1 MLIQYYILG
10 GIMST
15 KMLGRK
21 DFEVLLDET
30 ISLMDRAIIFA
41 TRAHSG
47 TYRKGTKIPYIVH
60 PIEAAAIVAT
70 ITEDQDMIAAAVLHD
85 VVEDTDA
92 TVEEIRFFFNDHIAD
107 LVEAESENK
116 RKDLPPQ
123 ETWLLRKME
132 TLDFLKNRANREAKI
147 LALADKL
154 SNIRAIHRDQKT
166 IGDKLWE
173 RFNEKSKEKHGW
185 MYRQAAEALS
195 ELSDTFA
202 WQEYDR
208 LVRETF
214 EEPERKE
221 TVL

>member
-1 MLIQYYILG
+1 MA
-10 GIMST
+10 T
-15 KMLGRK
+15 KALNRK

-70 ITEDQDMIAAAVLHD
+70 MSDDADMIAAAVLHD

-92 TVEEIRFFFNDHIAD
+92 TVEEIGFFFNEHIAK

-116 RKDLPPQ
+116 RKNQPPQ
-123 ETWLLRKME
+123 ETWMLRKME
-132 TLDFLKNRANREAKI
+132 TLDFLRNHAGREAKI

-154 SNIRAIHRDQKT
+154 SNMRAIHRDQQ
-166 IGDKLWE
+166 ILGDALWQ
-173 RFNEKSKEKHGW
+173 RFNEKQKEKHAW
-185 MYRQAAEALS
+185 MYRQVADALS
-195 ELSDTFA
+195 ELSDTLA
-202 WQEYDR
+202 WQEYDE
-208 LVRETF
+208 LVRDTF
-214 EEPERKE
+214 E
-221 TVL
+221 VYNI

>member
-1 MLIQYYILG
+1 MP
-10 GIMST
+10 T
-15 KMLGRK
+15 KALGRK
-21 DFEVLLDET
+21 DFDVLLDET
-30 ISLMDRAIIFA
+30 ISLMDRAIVFA

-70 ITEDQDMIAAAVLHD
+70 MTDDPDMIAAAVLHD

-92 TVEEIRFFFNDHIAD
+92 TLEEIRFFFNERIAK
-107 LVEAESENK
+107 LVESESENK

-123 ETWLLRKME
+123 ETWMVRKME
-132 TLDFLKNRANREAKI
+132 TLNFLRYEADRDAKI

-154 SNIRAIHRDQKT
+154 SNMRAVHRDQNT

-185 MYRQAAEALS
+185 MYRQVAEALS
-195 ELSDTFA
+195 DLKDTFA
-202 WQEYDR
+202 WQEYDD
-208 LVRETF
+208 LVRKTF
-214 EEPERKE
+214 GEEA
-221 TVL
+221 

>member
-1 MLIQYYILG
+1 
-10 GIMST
+10 MST
-15 KMLGRK
+15 KTLNRK
-21 DFEVLLDET
+21 DFDVLLDET

-70 ITEDQDMIAAAVLHD
+70 MTDDPDMIAAAVLHD

-92 TVEEIRFFFNDHIAD
+92 TLEEIRFFFNERIAK
-107 LVEAESENK
+107 LVESESEDK

-123 ETWLLRKME
+123 ETWMVRKME
-132 TLDFLKNRANREAKI
+132 TLTFLREKADREAKI

-154 SNIRAIHRDQKT
+154 SNMRAIHRDQKT
-166 IGDKLWE
+166 IGDQLWE

-185 MYRQAAEALS
+185 MYRQVAEALS
-195 ELSDTFA
+195 ELKDTFA

-208 LVRETF
+208 LVRKTF
-214 EEPERKE
+214 EEQ
-221 TVL
+221 T

>member
-1 MLIQYYILG
+1 MA
-10 GIMST
+10 T
-15 KMLGRK
+15 KALNRK
-21 DFEVLLDET
+21 DFEVLLDES

-47 TYRKGTKIPYIVH
+47 TYRKGTSIPYIVH

-70 ITEDQDMIAAAVLHD
+70 ISADPDMIAAAVLHD

-92 TVEEIRFFFNDHIAD
+92 TVEEIRFFFNERIAK

-123 ETWLLRKME
+123 ETWMVRKME
-132 TLDFLKNRANREAKI
+132 TLEFLRNEADRDAKI

-154 SNIRAIHRDQKT
+154 SNMRAIHRDQTT

-173 RFNEKSKEKHGW
+173 RFNEKDKAKHGW
-185 MYRQAAEALS
+185 MYRQVADALS

-202 WQEYDR
+202 WQEYDE
-208 LVRETF
+208 LVRKTF
-214 EEPERKE
+214 EE
-221 TVL
+221 

>member
-1 MLIQYYILG
+1 MAEKSL
-10 GIMST
+10 S
-15 KMLGRK
+15 RK

-47 TYRKGTKIPYIVH
+47 TYRKGTHIPYIVH

-70 ITEDQDMIAAAVLHD
+70 MTDDPDMIAAAVLHD

-92 TVEEIRFFFNDHIAD
+92 TAEDIRLFFNDHIAK

-116 RKDLPPQ
+116 RKELPPQ
-123 ETWLLRKME
+123 ETWMIRKME
-132 TLDFLKNRANREAKI
+132 TLEFLRTKADRDAKV

-154 SNIRAIHRDQKT
+154 SNIRSIYRDVNAV
-166 IGDKLWE
+166 GDQLWE
-173 RFNEKSKEKHGW
+173 RFNEKRKERHGW
-185 MYRQAAEALS
+185 MYRQIAEALS
-195 ELSDTFA
+195 ELSDTLA

-208 LVRETF
+208 LVRLTF
-214 EEPERKE
+214 EEE
-221 TVL
+221 

>member
-1 MLIQYYILG
+1 MA
-10 GIMST
+10 T
-15 KMLGRK
+15 KALNRK

-70 ITEDQDMIAAAVLHD
+70 MTDDPDMIAAAVLHD

-92 TVEEIRFFFNDHIAD
+92 TVEEIGFFFNEHIAR

-123 ETWLLRKME
+123 ETWMIRKME
-132 TLDFLKNRANREAKI
+132 TLDFLKNRASREAKI

-154 SNIRAIHRDQKT
+154 SNMRAIHRDQQ
-166 IGDKLWE
+166 ILGDALWQ
-173 RFNEKSKEKHGW
+173 RFNEKRKEKHGW
-185 MYRQAAEALS
+185 MYRQVAEALS
-195 ELSDTFA
+195 ELSDTLA
-202 WQEYDR
+202 WQEYDG
-208 LVRETF
+208 LVKDTF
-214 EEPERKE
+214 EEYNI
-221 TVL
+221 

>member
-1 MLIQYYILG
+1 M
-10 GIMST
+10 
-15 KMLGRK
+15 
-21 DFEVLLDET
+21 LLDET

-60 PIEAAAIVAT
+60 PIEAASIVAT
-70 ITEDQDMIAAAVLHD
+70 MTDDPDMIAAAVLHD

-92 TVEEIRFFFNDHIAD
+92 TVEEIRFFFNEHIAK

-123 ETWLLRKME
+123 ETWMVRKME
-132 TLDFLKNRANREAKI
+132 TLTFLREEADREAKI

-154 SNIRAIHRDQKT
+154 SNMRAVHRDQKT
-166 IGDKLWE
+166 IGDQLWE

-185 MYRQAAEALS
+185 MYRQVAEALS
-195 ELSDTFA
+195 ELKDTFA

-208 LVRETF
+208 LVKKTF
-214 EEPERKE
+214 EE
-221 TVL
+221 

>member
-1 MLIQYYILG
+1 
-10 GIMST
+10 MST
-15 KMLGRK
+15 KTLNRK
-21 DFEVLLDET
+21 DFDVLLDET

-70 ITEDQDMIAAAVLHD
+70 MTDDPDMIAAAVLHD

-92 TVEEIRFFFNDHIAD
+92 TLEEIRFFFNERIAK
-107 LVEAESENK
+107 LVEAESEDK

-123 ETWLLRKME
+123 ETWMVRKME
-132 TLDFLKNRANREAKI
+132 TLTFLREKADREAKI

-154 SNIRAIHRDQKT
+154 SNMRAIHRDQKT
-166 IGDKLWE
+166 IGDQLWE

-185 MYRQAAEALS
+185 MYRQVAEALS
-195 ELSDTFA
+195 ELKDTFA

-208 LVRETF
+208 LVRKTF
-214 EEPERKE
+214 EEQ
-221 TVL
+221 T

>member
-1 MLIQYYILG
+1 MP
-10 GIMST
+10 T
-15 KMLGRK
+15 KALNRK
-21 DFEVLLDET
+21 DFDVLLDET

-60 PIEAAAIVAT
+60 PIEAASIVAT
-70 ITEDQDMIAAAVLHD
+70 MTDDPDMIAAAVLHD

-92 TVEEIRFFFNDHIAD
+92 TVEEIRFFFNEHIAK
-107 LVEAESENK
+107 LVEAESEDK

-123 ETWLLRKME
+123 ETWMVRKME
-132 TLDFLKNRANREAKI
+132 TLTFLREEADREAKI

-154 SNIRAIHRDQKT
+154 SNMRAVHRDQKT
-166 IGDKLWE
+166 IGDQLWE

-185 MYRQAAEALS
+185 MYRQVAEALS
-195 ELSDTFA
+195 ELKDTFA

-208 LVRETF
+208 LVKKTF
-214 EEPERKE
+214 EE
-221 TVL
+221 